1 MANEEK
7 RKSKR
12 VAIVL
17 EATWE
22 GQTGSYEARVSDISR
37 DGCYLDTISQAALG
51 DLVHINVRLPDGNWL
66 ALSGVVVH
74 RRQNLGF
81 GITFT
86 NLSEE
91 QCQSINQH
99 IDAATQE

>member
-1 MANEEK
+1 MAYDEK

-22 GQTGSYEARVSDISR
+22 GQAGHYEARVSDVSR
-37 DGCYLDTISQAALG
+37 DGCYLDTIGEAALG
-51 DLVHINVRLPDGNWL
+51 DLVQINVRLPNGNWL
-66 ALSGVVVH
+66 PLSGVVAH
-74 RRQNLGF
+74 RQQNLGF

-91 QCQSINQH
+91 QGRLIEH
-99 IDAATQE
+99 LIDAAT